1 MSPEFERPL
10 LEAERRL
17 EELRRAGAPGREIV
31 EAEAKAARV
40 RERIFGSLTAWQVV
54 QLARHPRRPH
64 SLDYIDRLVDGFFE
78 LHGDRRYADDPAVV
92 AGFGRI
98 DGRICL
104 VVGLQKGRT
113 AEESVHRNF
122 GMARP
127 EGYRKAV
134 RLFRLAERFG
144 RPIVTLID
152 TPGAYPG
159 VGAEQ
164 RGQAS
169 AVAEALLAMASLEVP
184 VVTVVTGEGGSGGAL
199 ALGLANRVLMLQ
211 YAVYSVMSPEGCASI
226 VFRDAHRAP
235 EAAGVLG
242 LTALDLLGLSVVD
255 EVLPEPPGGA
265 HRDPDAAARTVRD
278 GVVRALAALEV
289 QPDLRAARL
298 ARFRRIGVHAEGGA
312 GQRRRDKSET
322 KRRARLAVEAAKAL
336 AAGQPAT
343 AELVESRDAT
353 TPAPA
358 PAPAPP
364 ARRRRVRARPG
375 LPRLDAGP
383 GGSPG
388 LSADAVHHRGRKLS
402 SQRSGRGRGGPGR
415 RGAPGAV
422 HDQLG
427 GAPRGRGGARGQGAG
442 LGAALLAGSGGA
454 VGFRPRRA
462 GTAGYGERRHVGRD
476 VLGVRLPGP
485 LGG

>member
-343 AELVESRDAT
+343 AELVE
-353 TPAPA
+353 
-358 PAPAPP
+358 
-364 ARRRRVRARPG
+364 
-375 LPRLDAGP
+375 
-383 GGSPG
+383 
-388 LSADAVHHRGRKLS
+388 
-402 SQRSGRGRGGPGR
+402 
-415 RGAPGAV
+415 
-422 HDQLG
+422 
-427 GAPRGRGGARGQGAG
+427 
-442 LGAALLAGSGGA
+442 
-454 VGFRPRRA
+454 
-462 GTAGYGERRHVGRD
+462 
-476 VLGVRLPGP
+476 
-485 LGG
+485 